1 MQIIYL
7 LILFIAVSSHP
18 DRKEVKQIHDP
29 DNAGITLSAWPSDQ
43 QEPERPAWIKP
54 DATGMEPD
62 LNAIDF
68 SGLMGIGWNLGNA
81 LESISYK
88 NGVYSGDE
96 TSWGNPVITR
106 QLIDSVKKAGFNA
119 IRIPVAYSHMVDNQ
133 VNCKIKWAWKKRIEE
148 VVRYVLDNDMY
159 AIINIHW
166 DGGWM
171 NNPVYAQQAAV
182 NAKIDSLWKQ
192 IAVYFRDYDDHLLFA
207 GTNEVHIEGNYNA
220 PGPEN
225 IAVQNSFNR
234 TFVNTVRATGG
245 RNSYRFLVVQGY
257 VTNIEYTMKY
267 MEMPADPSKDRLMAE
282 VHYYDPYDFSLQ
294 TSPGYKTGWGEI
306 PGFTDRSSWGQESWV
321 DTAFGYM
328 KTTFVDKGIPVILGE
343 YGAIY
348 RSSLTGGMLTNHVAS
363 LNYYLNYV
371 TSKAMQNGMVPFY
384 WDNGATGDNGFAL
397 FDRANGTRLRKDA
410 ISAIISAGK

>member
-7 LILFIAVSSHP
+7 LILFTVMTSLSGGKEIRPAHDHGKPDVTVSA
-18 DRKEVKQIHDP
+18 RQADP
-29 DNAGITLSAWPSDQ
+29 
-43 QEPERPAWIKP
+43 QEPVKPAWSAP
-54 DATGMEPD
+54 DTTDME
-62 LNAIDF
+62 LELSAIDF

-88 NGVYSGDE
+88 NGVYTGDE
-96 TSWGNPVITR
+96 TSWGNPVITK

-119 IRIPVAYSHMVDNQ
+119 VRIPVAYSHMVDNQ
-133 VNCKIKWAWKKRIEE
+133 VNCKIKWAWKKRVEE
-148 VVRYVLDNDMY
+148 VVNYVLDNDMY

-171 NNPVYAQQAAV
+171 NDPVYARQTII

-207 GTNEVHIEGNYNA
+207 GTNEIHIEGNYNA
-220 PGPEN
+220 PSTEN

-245 RNSYRFLVVQGY
+245 RNTYRFLVVQGY
-257 VTNIEYTMKY
+257 VTNIEYAKKY
-267 MEMPADPSKDRLMAE
+267 MVMPADPTNDRLMAE
-282 VHYYDPYDFSLQ
+282 VHYYDPYDFALQ
-294 TSPGYKTGWGEI
+294 TSSGYKTGWGEI
-306 PGFTDRSSWGQESWV
+306 PGYNDRSTWGQESWV
-321 DTAFGYM
+321 NTAFGYM

-348 RSSLTGGMLTNHVAS
+348 RSSLTDGILTNHIES
-363 LNYYLNYV
+363 LNYYLNYL
-371 TSKAMQNGMVPFY
+371 TSKAMKNGMVPFY
-384 WDNGATGDNGFAL
+384 WDNGSTENNGFAL
-397 FDRANGTRLRKDA
+397 FDRTNGTLLRKDA

>member
-1 MQIIYL
+1 MQIINL
-7 LILFIAVSSHP
+7 LILFIAVSGFP
-18 DRKEVKQIHDP
+18 DRNDVKQIYAP
-29 DNAGITLSAWPSDQ
+29 EKAGVTLSVWPPDQ
-43 QEPERPAWIKP
+43 QEPEKPAWIKP

-62 LNAIDF
+62 LSAIGF

-81 LESISYK
+81 LESISFK

-96 TSWGNPVITR
+96 TSWGNPVITK
-106 QLIDSVKKAGFNA
+106 QLINSVKKAGFNA
-119 IRIPVAYSHMVDNQ
+119 VRIPVAYSHMVDNQ

-148 VVRYVLDNDMY
+148 VVNYVLDNDMY

-182 NAKIDSLWKQ
+182 NAKIDLLWKQ
-192 IAVYFRDYDDHLLFA
+192 IAIYFRDYDDHLLFA

-220 PGPEN
+220 PDPEN

-234 TFVNTVRATGG
+234 TFINTVRATGG

-267 MEMPADPSKDRLMAE
+267 MEMPADPSKDRMMAE
-282 VHYYDPYDFSLQ
+282 VHYYDPWEFCLKEDAPYATVWSDA
-294 TSPGYKTGWGEI
+294 TWGKE
-306 PGFTDRSSWGQESWV
+306 DWV
-321 DTAFGYM
+321 NTAFGYM
-328 KTTFVDKGIPVILGE
+328 KKTFADKGIPVILGE
-343 YGAIY
+343 YGVIY
-348 RSSLTGGMLTNHVAS
+348 RSSLSGQALADHIAS
-363 LNYYLNYV
+363 RNYYLNYV
-371 TSKAMQNGMVPFY
+371 TGKALENGMVPFY
-384 WDNGATGDNGFAL
+384 WDNGYPNSFGL
-397 FDRANGTRLRKDA
+397 FNRADGTRVRKDA

>member
-267 MEMPADPSKDRLMAE
+267 MEMPRRSFKRQADGGGPLLR
-282 VHYYDPYDFSLQ
+282 SL
-294 TSPGYKTGWGEI
+294 
-306 PGFTDRSSWGQESWV
+306 
-321 DTAFGYM
+321 
-328 KTTFVDKGIPVILGE
+328 
-343 YGAIY
+343 
-348 RSSLTGGMLTNHVAS
+348 
-363 LNYYLNYV
+363 
-371 TSKAMQNGMVPFY
+371 
-384 WDNGATGDNGFAL
+384 
-397 FDRANGTRLRKDA
+397 
-410 ISAIISAGK
+410 